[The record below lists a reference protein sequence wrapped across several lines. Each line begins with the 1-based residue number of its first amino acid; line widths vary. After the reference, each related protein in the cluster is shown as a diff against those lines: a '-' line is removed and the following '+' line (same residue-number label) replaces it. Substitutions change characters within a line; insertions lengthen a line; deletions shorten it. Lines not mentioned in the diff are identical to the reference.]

1 MIPNYGYQLNQ
12 ERRTVTRAE
21 LLVGDVRLGRQ
32 AAVVSRRSR
41 AVARSA
47 RATVGIA
54 LKAIAAVEARATTR
68 SA

>member
-12 ERRTVTRAE
+12 ERRTGTRAE
-21 LLVGDVRLGRQ
+21 LLAGDVRLGRQ
-32 AAVVSRRSR
+32 AAVVSRGSR